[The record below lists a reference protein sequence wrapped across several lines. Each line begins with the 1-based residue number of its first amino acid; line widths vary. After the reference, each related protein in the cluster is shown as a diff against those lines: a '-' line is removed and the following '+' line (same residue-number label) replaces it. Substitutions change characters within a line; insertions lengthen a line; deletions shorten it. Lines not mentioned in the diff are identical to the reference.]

1 MGKLTDILGNN
12 GSFDDFNSRWNNTEA
27 ADEFGPLPPGEY
39 IAHIIN
45 GELEQSRS
53 KGTPGYKLEFLVIEG
68 DHSGRH
74 FWHDVWLT
82 PAALPQAKRDLGKL
96 GVAELSQLENPL
108 PRFIRCKCKVALRR
122 DDDGTEYNRVRRF
135 DVIGLDKPEQDE
147 FAPADDTTEAAG
159 DTTDAESEVA
169 P

>member
-1 MGKLTDILGNN
+1 MGTLSDILNN
-12 GSFDDFNSRWNNTEA
+12 GDGERIRRAWNETEA

-39 IAHIIN
+39 TAHIVN

-53 KGTPGYKLEFLVIEG
+53 KGTPGYKLDFKVIEG
-68 DHSGRH
+68 EHTGRH

-96 GVAELSQLENPL
+96 GVSDLVQLEQPL
-108 PRFIRCKCKVALRR
+108 PRYIRVKAKVVLRR
-122 DDDGTEYNRVRRF
+122 DDDGSEYNRVRRF
-135 DVIGLDKPEQDE
+135 DVIGLDTPQQDE
-147 FAPADDTTEAAG
+147 FAPVDDATEADDG
-159 DTTDAESEVA
+159 DSESEVA

>member
-1 MGKLTDILGNN
+1 MGRLFDILQN
-12 GSFDDFNSRWNNTEA
+12 GDGERIRQAWNETQA

-39 IAHIIN
+39 VAHIIN

-53 KGTPGYKLEFLVIEG
+53 KGTPGYKLEFKVIEG
-68 DHSGRH
+68 EHSGRH

-96 GVAELSQLENPL
+96 GVKDLTQLEQPL
-108 PRFIRCKCKVALRR
+108 PKFIRCKCKLALRR
-122 DDDGTEYNRVRRF
+122 DDDGSEYNRVRRF
-135 DVIGLDKPEQDE
+135 DVLGIDKPTPDE
-147 FAPADDTTEAAG
+147 FAPADDENDDEREA
-159 DTTDAESEVA
+159 T